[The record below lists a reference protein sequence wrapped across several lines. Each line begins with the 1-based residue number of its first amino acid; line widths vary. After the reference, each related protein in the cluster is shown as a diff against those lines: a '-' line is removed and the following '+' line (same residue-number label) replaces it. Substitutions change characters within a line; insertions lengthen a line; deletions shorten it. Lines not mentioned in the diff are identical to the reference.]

1 MTNFRGQ
8 VRRIDLQTPEDAR
21 ALISLLGEYA
31 QDPMGGGKPLP
42 DDVLKNLPT
51 QLHQLPQYR
60 GLLAWD
66 GDRAVGLLNAFL
78 GFSTFHGRPLLNL
91 HDLAVTADYRGTGVG
106 SALLAAADE
115 LARSE
120 GCYAVTLEVRAD
132 NPARRLYLRHG
143 FDPGHEATD
152 AMSFWKKRLD

>member
-1 MTNFRGQ
+1 VTNFKGQ
-8 VRRIDLQTPEDAR
+8 VRRIDLQTPEDAG

-31 QDPMGGGKPLP
+31 QDPMGGGHPLP
-42 DDVLKNLPT
+42 DDVLKNLPI
-51 QLHQLPQYR
+51 QLAQLPQYC

-66 GDRAVGLLNAFL
+66 GYRAVGLLNAFL

-91 HDLAVTADYRGTGVG
+91 HDLAVTADYRGKGVG
-106 SALLAAADE
+106 SALLAAADD